1 MVPTC
6 QGQWPIFPPPTATDR
21 LPSTHRLLLKILYFS
36 VLIFLL
42 PNDCFV
48 SFFLTV
54 LRFMTSKYWLLG
66 GLMPTP
72 LFVSNPTLGD
82 LTQHAGFVC
91 HCYANDSHSLA
102 PSLTYSIDSRLIYPV
117 SYSTPLSGWE
127 TYPTHVQ
134 LWSPAP
140 NCSSHCLPHLN
151 IIQVSQAPDL
161 ESFLSIFLLSIVKSH
176 WLYPQTICRMQQF
189 LPASA
194 ANSLVW
200 ARLTWNF

>member
-127 TYPTHVQ
+127 TYPIHVQ
-134 LWSPAP
+134 NWTLIP
-140 NCSSHCLPHLN
+140 SSKL
-151 IIQVSQAPDL
+151 
-161 ESFLSIFLLSIVKSH
+161 
-176 WLYPQTICRMQQF
+176 F
-189 LPASA
+189 LPLS
-194 ANSLVW
+194 SSSQHYSSFSGP
-200 ARLTWNF
+200 RLGIIFIYLFTLYSQIPLTLSSNYLQNATISPRLCS